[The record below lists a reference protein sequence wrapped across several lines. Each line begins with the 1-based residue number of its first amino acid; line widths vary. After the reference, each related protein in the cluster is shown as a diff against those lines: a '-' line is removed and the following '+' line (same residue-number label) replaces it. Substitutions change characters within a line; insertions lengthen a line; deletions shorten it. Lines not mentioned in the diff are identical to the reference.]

1 MLTRRSLIQNSLLFL
16 AGYTLAGYTTA
27 CQFSPF
33 KRRTKLP
40 EKLNFTVTDTASLEE
55 LRQNYENF
63 RVVLQ
68 EVLQTEVAFSP
79 VNNLVEA
86 APAMIQGQL
95 DMAWAGPSEYVV
107 LRARAQAIPIVALV
121 RPDYRTVLVVR
132 RDRNIQ
138 SVADLKDKTIDMY
151 KPGSSSSHIG
161 VIKILLNAGLE
172 PQADVKTVMSGKRT
186 LAEVNQGQ
194 IDAIGMASHRYQQVL
209 EEEELSPEDYTV
221 VADLVLPS
229 DVLSVNSLLEPDQI
243 ALITSRILENQAQL
257 VEAILSVETLASK
270 FTGTVLKPAKD
281 QDYDLIREVYGAI
294 GQENFL

>member
-1 MLTRRSLIQNSLLFL
+1 LFL